1 MRTLFVAALAALG
14 VALAV
19 AVVPAGSGG
28 SDPLELEPTGST
40 TPVTTSTGGAND
52 ISGPC
57 DEPEHRSDPR
67 CAGVAGAVTAPAVTN
82 ADISGPCDE
91 AEHRNDPRCA
101 GGGAAGADDD
111 RSGDDRATND
121 NDDDDDRSGSNSG
134 PH

>member
-1 MRTLFVAALAALG
+1 MRTLFAAALAALG

-19 AVVPAGSGG
+19 AVVTAGSGG
-28 SDPLELEPTGST
+28 TDPLELDPIGST
-40 TPVTTSTGGAND
+40 TPVTTSTGEPND

-57 DEPEHRSDPR
+57 DEAEHRNDPR
-67 CAGVAGAVTAPAVTN
+67 CAGVTGVVTAPGITTDD

-101 GGGAAGADDD
+101 GGAADDD
-111 RSGDDRATND
+111 GND
-121 NDDDDDRSGSNSG
+121 NDDDNGEDRSGSNSG